1 MSDKIYVLIDHENG
15 QIATSSLE
23 SLSFGR
29 ELSRELRMSLC
40 AFVLGHKVQGVVDKL
55 ASESVDTVVLV
66 QDSKLGQYDPDYHC
80 EAICQIMAKDCP
92 YILLMGHTYQNI
104 DLAPKLAA
112 RLNTAL
118 VTGCKGYR
126 RQEETLLFVRQ
137 MFHNQLNADV
147 LVKSAHPWIITM
159 QPGAIDVDNP
169 QRVHTEVVERV
180 LNRSA
185 VVRCRQSLEI
195 FEAIRV
201 KVDLSRAERI
211 VAVGRGIREENNLK
225 IIEDLAEELGAEIA
239 ASRPVVDNEW
249 LGRERQI
256 GSSGQTVSP
265 RLYLACGISGAVQHI
280 VGMKNS
286 ECIVAINTDPNA
298 PIFNIATYGV
308 VGDIC
313 EVVPKLTKRLK
324 GVRKS

>member
-169 QRVHTEVVERV
+169 QRVNTEVVERV
-180 LNRSA
+180 LNLSA

-225 IIEDLAEELGAEIA
+225 IIHQL
-239 ASRPVVDNEW
+239 
-249 LGRERQI
+249 
-256 GSSGQTVSP
+256 
-265 RLYLACGISGAVQHI
+265 
-280 VGMKNS
+280 S
-286 ECIVAINTDPNA
+286 ET
-298 PIFNIATYGV
+298 
-308 VGDIC
+308 
-313 EVVPKLTKRLK
+313 
-324 GVRKS
+324 S